1 MNLSIFL
8 QGLDPEKTVIYS
20 YLLIV
25 CVAFSVSLVLYVGS
39 KVVLYTLFGGKVAK
53 YKKQL
58 KLSKELDSKI
68 ELINTKRSS
77 NPYVG
82 VVDSYIKTNG
92 TYKYRTLTECGCEV
106 SAESIEFDLI
116 QAERVSIKDIAICTK
131 RKFSLASFHSRKES
145 KYEDSTIVVSTD
157 LDVESE
163 QSEFFNITKKVNTEA
178 KLLDLNEKSKNKLL
192 KKRTAHIRKIIA
204 LKEKASD
211 SVSQNLYEEVE
222 MKPCSST
229 TIQIVIFKKT
239 ISVVMKSKETFFF
252 DKAVAAKAHR
262 NSARNAKAKAKAN
275 LCAEQKSTQTVETIA
290 HPKVEQ
296 VQASIDTVVPV
307 VTPVVPPVVQP
318 LNQTEYNVVPAEFG
332 IDLAEQAELDI
343 QNSFEEEPQ
352 YG

>member
-25 CVAFSVSLVLYVGS
+25 CVAFLVSLVLYAGS
-39 KVVLYTLFGGKVAK
+39 KVVLYTLFGSKVAK

-92 TYKYRTLTECGCEV
+92 TFKYRTLTKCGSEV
-106 SAESIEFDLI
+106 TTESIDFDLI

-131 RKFSLASFHSRKES
+131 RKFSLASIHSRKES
-145 KYEDSTIVVSTD
+145 KYENSTIVVSTD

-163 QSEFFNITKKVNTEA
+163 QTEFFDITKKVHTEA
-178 KLLDLNEKSKNKLL
+178 KLLDLNDKSKNKLL

-204 LKEKASD
+204 LKEKATD

-222 MKPCSST
+222 MKPYSST
-229 TIQIVIFKKT
+229 TIQNVIFKKT

-262 NSARNAKAKAKAN
+262 DTARNAKAKAKAKQST
-275 LCAEQKSTQTVETIA
+275 EQKSTQTVETIA
-290 HPKVEQ
+290 HPHVDQVETSN
-296 VQASIDTVVPV
+296 VTVVPV
-307 VTPVVPPVVQP
+307 VTPVVPPVIQP
-318 LNQTEYNVVPAEFG
+318 VNQTETNVVPADFG
-332 IDLAEQAELDI
+332 MDLAEQAEFDI